1 MANYYS
7 QRRSPRMNFDNPQSS
22 FDPSRRERALNE
34 SNREEPHHYRRDL
47 VPGHRSHD
55 KDKYHGHRHRN
66 DHHHRH
72 RYRDDYHQDNHRH
85 RHIAEGAIVGVGIAE
100 MIHKHRKKEGEEVSH
115 GFGHFAHVVGA
126 GALGAVAVNEA
137 SRMRRH
143 NK

>member
-1 MANYYS
+1 
-7 QRRSPRMNFDNPQSS
+7 
-22 FDPSRRERALNE
+22 
-34 SNREEPHHYRRDL
+34 
-47 VPGHRSHD
+47 
-55 KDKYHGHRHRN
+55 
-66 DHHHRH
+66 
-72 RYRDDYHQDNHRH
+72 
-85 RHIAEGAIVGVGIAE
+85 